1 MHIFLHCIVQLK
13 ILTFDDVISQLGFSI
28 LHSSSP
34 SCSCLLVPRHFW
46 NFHITLVTVSL
57 AWCCSSLDLL
67 PGRSRHLCSP
77 WCQMVIVSV
86 FLLYSTAFWVP
97 HQLHFVNWSQ
107 CLHWY
112 SSTIASKLRVFDIL
126 WARYIMHFLF
136 LQTRSPLQCK
146 TFQTPMPIN
155 FLFLPVVVA
164 Q

>member
-1 MHIFLHCIVQLK
+1 MEAVNEDIF
-13 ILTFDDVISQLGFSI
+13 G
-28 LHSSSP
+28 
-34 SCSCLLVPRHFW
+34 
-46 NFHITLVTVSL
+46 NFGITLLTVSL

-67 PGRSRHLCSP
+67 PGCSRHLCSP

-97 HQLHFVNWSQ
+97 HQLRFVNWSQ

-136 LQTRSPLQCK
+136 LQTRSPLQHK
-146 TFQTPMPIN
+146 TFQTPMPIY
-155 FLFLPVVVA
+155 FFIFTCSCGPVTAIQLLCVPLVLFALNGI
-164 Q
+164 